1 MTTWTDDEL
10 SRIGRARPLLIC
22 SRSASAIVSYGPR
35 GALGAMT
42 IEGMIEPMAVAA
54 R

>member
-22 SRSASAIVSYGPR
+22 SRSASAIVSHGRLVHAEMSPPHSP
-35 GALGAMT
+35 LK
-42 IEGMIEPMAVAA
+42 
-54 R
+54 